1 MEIILR
7 NKTLSVRAAIM
18 FVLAFALLVLWRSFR
33 RRRGL
38 SERKKKLIR
47 EPLLCGLQKQFL
59 LIKEDWLLILP

>member
-38 SERKKKLIR
+38 SE
-47 EPLLCGLQKQFL
+47 
-59 LIKEDWLLILP
+59 KEEEAYKGTSLMWLAKTVPAYKTA